1 MGLRLNIVRK
11 LDVTVMEFNGRV
23 TLGEGSVVYRNAVR
37 EAIWAGQRKL
47 ALDYGDITY
56 QDSSGNGEMVSAYT
70 TVANSGGQLVIF
82 DVTKRVSD
90 MFQVTRL
97 YKIFPVFD
105 SLKSALAHFDSIRSP
120 EITVSARRF
129 FHVSVITIQGLLTE
143 KFGASRVTASIQ
155 SAVDSG
161 AESVILLFPQV
172 LDIDRAAADSLIA
185 ARRIVQFHSGE
196 LVLAGVEQRL
206 LPAVSD
212 AGLLIN
218 VPMYET
224 VDAALGAFKLTVDHQ
239 NFEVSRAR

>member
-1 MGLRLNIVRK
+1 MGLRLNVVRK

-56 QDSSGNGEMVSAYT
+56 QDSSGNGEMVSGYT
-70 TVANSGGQLVIF
+70 TVANLGGQLVIF

-105 SLKSALAHFDSIRSP
+105 SLSSALAYFDSRRNP
-120 EITVSARRF
+120 EIIVSERRF
-129 FHVSVITIQGLLTE
+129 FHVSVITIQGALTE
-143 KFGASRVTASIQ
+143 KFGASRVTAAIQ
-155 SAVDSG
+155 SAVNSG

-172 LDIDRAAADSLIA
+172 LDIDRYAADRLIA
-185 ARRIVQFHSGE
+185 ARRDIQSHSGE
-196 LVLAGVEQRL
+196 LLLAGVEQRL
-206 LPAVSD
+206 LSTISD
-212 AGLLIN
+212 VALLRD

-224 VDAALGAFKLTVDHQ
+224 VDAALGVFKLTVEHQ